1 MEAVEGRVI
10 LAQFVVF
17 VHFRQFSAKCMLEKA
32 VAIVTGQHGER
43 NVMFDAILADRM
55 RCNELIFES
64 RLSTSDVFRD

>member
-1 MEAVEGRVI
+1 
-10 LAQFVVF
+10 
-17 VHFRQFSAKCMLEKA
+17 MLERA

-43 NVMFDAILADRM
+43 NATFDAILADRM